1 MNSVD
6 KKENEGLTLDDLKVG
21 QVFRSGTHQL
31 DEAQIVAFAKN
42 FDPQPFHTDPA
53 AAKDTFFAGLA
64 ASGWH
69 TASISMKLLVSSVH
83 IAGGLIGAGAE
94 VTWPRAT
101 RATDLLQLETEITE
115 IKESRSRP
123 DRGIVTVRSIT
134 KNQDNETVQIMISR
148 LVVPRRK

>member
-1 MNSVD
+1 
-6 KKENEGLTLDDLKVG
+6 
-21 QVFRSGTHQL
+21 
-31 DEAQIVAFAKN
+31 
-42 FDPQPFHTDPA
+42 
-53 AAKDTFFAGLA
+53 
-64 ASGWH
+64 
-69 TASISMKLLVSSVH
+69 MKLLVSSVH